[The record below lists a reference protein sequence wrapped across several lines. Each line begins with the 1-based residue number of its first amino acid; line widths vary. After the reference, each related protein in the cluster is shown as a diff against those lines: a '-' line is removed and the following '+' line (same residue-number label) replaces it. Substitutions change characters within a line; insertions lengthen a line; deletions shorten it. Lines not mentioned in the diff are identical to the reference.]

1 MACRISSLCWLTGS
15 SGGYEIGGMAARRAA
30 RSPALACEREE
41 RSVRPAR
48 DDITERD
55 SIPAGRIDQVGP
67 HRITDFRPGS
77 GPPAARPWPASAKN
91 APSGRRVTTS
101 QNATPYRRE
110 E

>member
-67 HRITDFRPGS
+67 HRITDFRPAAFRGAFR
-77 GPPAARPWPASAKN
+77 GPAGRHVWLDGPMSAGI
-91 APSGRRVTTS
+91 GRAHV
-101 QNATPYRRE
+101 
-110 E
+110 